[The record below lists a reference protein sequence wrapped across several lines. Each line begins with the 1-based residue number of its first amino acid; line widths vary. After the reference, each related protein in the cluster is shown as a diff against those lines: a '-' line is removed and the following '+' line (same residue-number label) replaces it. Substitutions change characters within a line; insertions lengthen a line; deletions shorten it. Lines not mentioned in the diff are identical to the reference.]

1 MGGTLT
7 EGAPQVL
14 LQARLL
20 PRPLRGS
27 LHNILY
33 ATLGCNSLQWFCILS
48 CHTHAKQCNP
58 CMSDQAYQSDARA
71 DMKEHGLLVQS
82 TAFVILLSLAIKYFG
97 SQFFMLGVG
106 TASLMVIPFTRHVL
120 FILFAIIYQAIEHNM
135 CSDCVRVWLLVF
147 SFHWELFIKIEGGI
161 WKETYL
167 FYLFVYPLRQH
178 SGWYEIPEAYNL
190 VFLFFFRLWVV
201 LV

>member
-71 DMKEHGLLVQS
+71 DMKILEASSSLVICS
-82 TAFVILLSLAIKYFG
+82 SFRNSRSLASRSI
-97 SQFFMLGVG
+97 
-106 TASLMVIPFTRHVL
+106 TALPAFADCLAQLVEENPDSRTPSRTSSRSNGNQEIYPCSVQQIPKCSSEF
-120 FILFAIIYQAIEHNM
+120 EHNLTM
-135 CSDCVRVWLLVF
+135 PA
-147 SFHWELFIKIEGGI
+147 
-161 WKETYL
+161 T
-167 FYLFVYPLRQH
+167 
-178 SGWYEIPEAYNL
+178 
-190 VFLFFFRLWVV
+190 
-201 LV
+201 